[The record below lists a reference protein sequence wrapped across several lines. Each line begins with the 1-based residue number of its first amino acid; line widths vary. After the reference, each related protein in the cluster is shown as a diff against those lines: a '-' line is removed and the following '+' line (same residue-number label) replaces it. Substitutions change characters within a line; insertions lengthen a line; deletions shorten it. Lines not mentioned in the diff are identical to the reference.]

1 VRRYGLGIAKPFP
14 IPLTAHL
21 RSRYLKRSRTI
32 GDLARQAGIDAHGL
46 DNTIAAFNV
55 NAREGW
61 GSRVSPRR
69 ERIQPLSGRSGAQTN
84 PCLASIE
91 HSPFY
96 AVKIYLG
103 DLGTSDGLKTHE
115 AGQELRF
122 ESVYAA

>member
-61 GSRVSPRR
+61 DPEFRRGENAYNLYQGDPAHKPTHASPRSSTR
-69 ERIQPLSGRSGAQTN
+69 RSM
-84 PCLASIE
+84 
-91 HSPFY
+91 
-96 AVKIYLG
+96 
-103 DLGTSDGLKTHE
+103 
-115 AGQELRF
+115 R
-122 ESVYAA
+122 